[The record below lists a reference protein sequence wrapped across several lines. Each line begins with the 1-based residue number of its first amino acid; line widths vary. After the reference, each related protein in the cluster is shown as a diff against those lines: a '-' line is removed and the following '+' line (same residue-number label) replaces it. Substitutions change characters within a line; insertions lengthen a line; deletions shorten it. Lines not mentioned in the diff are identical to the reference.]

1 MKILP
6 PLRTLFEKHNLLA
19 PDVLFAMVLK
29 YLIYGR
35 RLLEKPELQDLL
47 LSLIT
52 EAAKQGNVPARAII
66 YRVHEYFGRKPAAEV
81 ERVRLD
87 WISKAIQQGAFFL
100 RNELLEQRPEMLN
113 DAIKIF
119 RDAGGYNM
127 FYAFVH
133 PETLS
138 SASRKLSQTPLA
150 GIDLSEP
157 LNSSGDTLLH
167 IFSATNRPEALSRLL
182 DFALMSDINSINR
195 RGQTPLYRASMA
207 GVTQNVIM
215 LLGRGADP
223 KISPLPQGP
232 TCLHW
237 LFHFD
242 SCDLSQIIDSFTK
255 QGALIDAPAKC
266 LTQFLH
272 YPFEVCGG
280 TPLHWAVEMSNPDA
294 VMALIR
300 HGANVSIRDG
310 RDPYEC
316 DEAVRELDM
325 ILPPDNVSFSVPQAP
340 TMGLNSIDL
349 AVMKRDHRILK
360 ILLSGAP
367 KHDVNET
374 DEEGYTAVH
383 RLDAGNWRWVNQG
396 SLFFDPILRGSRDIQ
411 KTNLRE
417 TISVLSLH
425 GYELDKLTRPQTP
438 NSYFIHGQTALM
450 LAVTQGNEDTVAALL
465 DLGAGVDIVN
475 EEGNT
480 ALLSLTDN
488 NNFASEP
495 AVQASVTSLLLSK
508 GANVSHRNCE
518 GFSPLRKAAGL
529 RLLTAVE
536 IILQHGGSLCDR
548 PFSFSPFDQE
558 GKSKNVLASLTLRG
572 DDPHHDKWYSSF
584 LRNIVFPR
592 LKDRRDLWHEVVEMA
607 DLNGGTVLHYTAD
620 NYLLDSC
627 RLLLEA
633 GVSVNPLKMLDF
645 NMGIHTP
652 LDEAFS
658 NKETVEGM
666 VIWSQQGESST
677 NFRFLAVSF

>member
-1 MKILP
+1 M
-6 PLRTLFEKHNLLA
+6 
-19 PDVLFAMVLK
+19 
-29 YLIYGR
+29 YGR
-35 RLLEKPELQDLL
+35 RLLWNVELQDLL

-52 EAAKQGNVPARAII
+52 EAARQGNGPARAMI

-87 WISKAIQQGAFFL
+87 WISKAIQEGAFFL
-100 RNELLEQRPEMLN
+100 RNELLEQRPEMLD

-127 FYAFVH
+127 FHAFVH

-138 SASRKLSQTPLA
+138 NASRRLSQTTLA

-182 DFALMSDINSINR
+182 DVALMSDINSINQ

-242 SCDLSQIIDSFTK
+242 SCDLSEIIDSFTK
-255 QGALIDAPAKC
+255 QGALINAQTKYYTH
-266 LTQFLH
+266 LLH
-272 YPFEVCGG
+272 YPFQIGFG

-310 RDPYEC
+310 SDPYEC

-325 ILPPDNVSFSVPQAP
+325 TLPPDNISFSLPQAP
-340 TMGLNSIDL
+340 TMGFNSIDL

-360 ILLSGAP
+360 ILLLGAP
-367 KHDVNET
+367 KHVVNET

-383 RLDAGNWRWVNQG
+383 RLDAGNWRWVNDG
-396 SLFFDPILRGSRDIQ
+396 TVFFDPIFRGSRDIQ
-411 KTNLRE
+411 NTDLRK

-425 GYELDKLTRPQTP
+425 GYELDKLTRPQPPP
-438 NSYFIHGQTALM
+438 NEHYWRIFRGQTVLM
-450 LAVTQGNEDTVAALL
+450 LAVAQGNEETVAALL
-465 DLGAGVDIVN
+465 DAGAGVDVVN
-475 EEGNT
+475 EEGDT

-488 NNFASEP
+488 NDYASEH
-495 AVQASVTSLLLSK
+495 ADQASVTSLLLSK
-508 GANVSHRNCE
+508 GANVSHRNRQ
-518 GFSPLRKAAGL
+518 GFSPLLQAAGF
-529 RLLTAVE
+529 RLITAVE

-548 PFSFSPFDQE
+548 PSFSPFE
-558 GKSKNVLASLTLRG
+558 LAGKSKNVLASLTLRG
-572 DDPHHDKWYSSF
+572 DDFHYDKWYSSF

-592 LKDRRDLWHEVVEMA
+592 LRDRRDLWHEAVEMA
-607 DLNGGTVLHYTAD
+607 DLRGGTLLHYTAD
-620 NYLLDSC
+620 NYLLNSC

-633 GVSVNPLKMLDF
+633 GVSVNPLRKLDF
-645 NMGIHTP
+645 NKGIRTP

-658 NKETVEGM
+658 KKETIEGM
-666 VIWSQQGESST
+666 AIWSQQGESST